1 MIGRNITRGG
11 YHIDSS
17 QVVPCATRVV
27 EYQCTYGHVTELR
40 FAADADEVP
49 TTWDCRC
56 GCPAHTDVPDAIVP
70 LMSRRATL
78 GSSGKTHYQMLRERR
93 SLAELEALLDERL
106 AELRSG
112 PAPAAA

>member
-17 QVVPCATRVV
+17 HVVPCATREV
-27 EYQCTYGHVTELR
+27 EYRCTYGHVTLLR
-40 FAADADEVP
+40 FAADADEIP

-56 GCPAHTDVPDAIVP
+56 GCSASTDVPGAVAP
-70 LMSRRATL
+70 LLSRRAPL
-78 GSSGKTHYQMLRERR
+78 GSKGKTHFQMLRERR
-93 SLAELEALLDERL
+93 TLAELEALLEERL

-112 PAPAAA
+112 PAAA